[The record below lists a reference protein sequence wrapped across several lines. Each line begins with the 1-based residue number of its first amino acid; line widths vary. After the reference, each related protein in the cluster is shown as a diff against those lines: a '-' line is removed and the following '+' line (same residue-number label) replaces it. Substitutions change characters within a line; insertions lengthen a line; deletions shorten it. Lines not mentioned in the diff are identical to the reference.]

1 MLDFGILMNYAII
14 MRKSSMKFNI
24 FMRYGC
30 VSKGIFGEFSGFV
43 RFLLKLVNERLT
55 EEFLAP

>member
-55 EEFLAP
+55 EG